1 MSGTLWYNTLDIQ
14 NGRGWVM
21 KSVTGSQ
28 DLFRGALILTAA
40 ALVTK
45 ILSAMYRVPFQN
57 IVGDIGFYIYQQVYP
72 FYGIIL
78 VLSTHGF
85 PVVISKLY
93 KEQLS
98 IDNQKGATRLLAISL
113 FFLTIIGL
121 TLFLIFFLG
130 ADVIATSMGD
140 RDLATL
146 FRVMAFPFLLFPFIS
161 VFRGYFQGGGN
172 MIPTAVSQVGEQLI
186 RVITILLLSY
196 ILIKK
201 DYSLY
206 HAGSG
211 AVFGSVTGG
220 LVGLAILSS
229 FFLRSSD
236 GVLKKPYSY
245 RELGDSA
252 IPVIKALI
260 IQGFAISVSGM
271 VLILLQLAD
280 ALNLYQLL
288 SSSEM
293 TNEEAKI
300 AKGVYDRGQ
309 PLIQLGT
316 VVATSIALSL
326 VPAISGEK
334 QRQKTIENVRIALQ
348 LSLLVGAAASIG
360 LFSIIEPTNIMLFEN
375 NHGSFVLA
383 QLSILIL
390 PGSMMITII
399 GILQGMNH
407 SFFPAFIV
415 LGGFGL
421 KYILNFLLIPAYGTS
436 GAAIAS
442 ISVMAIMLL
451 ILIVKLRKV
460 MHQQILS
467 TSFIIK
473 VLLISGLMGL
483 GLHLYIQVV
492 QWLFGNHLTLRTMS
506 AFQAT
511 SAVLL
516 GAVFYLVIVI
526 KTKLLGEKELLML
539 PFGSK
544 LLFLLPKR

>member
-1 MSGTLWYNTLDIQ
+1 
-14 NGRGWVM
+14 M
-21 KSVTGSQ
+21 KSVSGSQ
-28 DLFRGALILTAA
+28 DLFRGALILTVA

-45 ILSAMYRVPFQN
+45 ILSAIYRVPFQN

-98 IDNQKGATRLLAISL
+98 SDNQKEATRLLAVSL

-121 TLFLIFFLG
+121 SLFFVFFLG
-130 ADVIATSMGD
+130 AEAIASSMGD
-140 RDLATL
+140 QDLATL

-172 MIPTAVSQVGEQLI
+172 MIPTAISQVGEQLI

-196 ILIKK
+196 ILINQG
-201 DYSLY
+201 YSLY
-206 HAGSG
+206 QAGSG

-220 LVGLAILSS
+220 LVGLLILCY
-229 FFLRSSD
+229 FFLKSSD
-236 GVLKKPYSY
+236 GIFQNQYNFK
-245 RELGDSA
+245 ELAGTA
-252 IPVIKALI
+252 FPVIKALI
-260 IQGFAISVSGM
+260 FQGFAISVSGM

-288 SSSEM
+288 SSTGM
-293 TNEEAKI
+293 TIEEAKI
-300 AKGVYDRGQ
+300 TKGVYDRGQ

-334 QRQKTIENVRIALQ
+334 QRQKTIQNVRIALQ
-348 LSLLVGAAASIG
+348 LSLLVGAAAAIG

-375 NHGSFVLA
+375 RNGSFVLA
-383 QLSILIL
+383 QLSLLIL
-390 PGSMMITII
+390 PGSVMITII

-421 KYILNFLLIPAYGTS
+421 KYFLNFLLIPSYGTA
-436 GAAIAS
+436 GAAFAS
-442 ISVMAIMLL
+442 IIAMIVMLMIL
-451 ILIVKLRKV
+451 ILKLRKV
-460 MHQQILS
+460 MQQQILS
-467 TSFIIK
+467 TSFILK

-483 GLHLYIQVV
+483 VLHFYIKTV
-492 QWLFGNHLTLRTMS
+492 QWLFWEHLTLRPLS
-506 AFQAT
+506 AFQAI
-511 SAVLL
+511 SAVLV

-526 KTKLLGEKELLML
+526 KTRLLEEKELLML